1 MGITGLTATL
11 QPYGQSGVLTD
22 QNVVIDGPALAYTIL
37 YICRSNGISQPS
49 YDLLGRSVI
58 QWLDTLALQVEK
70 IDAIYFDAYLP
81 VGKRDVRMDRS
92 AKLFIQLM
100 QFCNNCPK
108 GCDSKHLF
116 GTPED
121 NLDLFTTKLPST
133 HKQLVPPSFLV
144 PAIIDALDQCS
155 RYRHLVS
162 LVPGEADAFC
172 AHHLAAHG
180 GIVLTSDS
188 DLLVHDLGQGKVV
201 FFRDIHA
208 SATDTWK
215 CIIYDSRNICERLGL
230 KPSGGNICRFG
241 YEVYREPHASISQ
254 LVQNC
259 SSPIPDEAEYDKF
272 CQQYLQHELAN
283 LPVTAQGETVQLRN
297 LDPRISELVLQL
309 GSSTEDAPI
318 DSSIESRMFL
328 PVLIENPLR
337 GSAWEPCTPIRQLAY
352 TIYRWIV
359 PGPNSTVHEYRRV
372 QNVGHKGREVSMIP
386 QREAIELLQSLLQT
400 LQRTKDLVDGVDGI
414 SYWTLLCMA
423 LNIKECQEQDKQSHI
438 LQILTQSSE
447 HTSLKPGSKIPWD
460 TIHATAHLQASLYSF
475 RILKQILSLVPND
488 AWTHLP
494 SEAKELHETLKPL
507 PGFTDFPSVKRTEEL
522 LQKKLAL
529 ETLDL
534 LRSFVHIPVRK
545 VKEKKALKKRKKDNK
560 GNGLPTKRLAAPKIR
575 TGGSIF
581 SLLADDE

>member
-11 QPYGQSGVLTD
+11 QPYGVSGVFTD
-22 QNVVIDGPALAYTIL
+22 QHVVIDGPALAYTIL
-37 YICRSNGISQPS
+37 SICRSNGIAQPS

-58 QWLDTLALQVEK
+58 QWLDVLVLQVKK

-100 QFCNNCPK
+100 QFCNNSPK
-108 GCDSKHLF
+108 GCDSKYLF
-116 GTPED
+116 GTAED
-121 NLDLFTTKLPST
+121 NLDLFTTKQPST

-144 PAIIDALDQCS
+144 PAIIDALDQCP
-155 RYRHLVS
+155 RYCHLVS

-172 AHHLAAHG
+172 AQHLAAHG

-215 CIIYDSRNICERLGL
+215 CLVYDSKKICERLGL

-241 YEVYREPHASISQ
+241 YEVYRDPHASISQ

-259 SSPIPDEAEYDKF
+259 SSPIPDEAEYNKF
-272 CQQYLQHELAN
+272 CQQYLQHELAS

-309 GSSTEDAPI
+309 GNPI
-318 DSSIESRMFL
+318 EGILVDSSSESRIFL

-352 TIYRWIV
+352 SIYRWLV
-359 PGPNSTVHEYRRV
+359 PGSNSTVHEYRRV
-372 QNVGHKGREVSMIP
+372 QNVGHKGREVSIIP
-386 QREAIELLQSLLQT
+386 QQEAIELLQSLLQT
-400 LQRTKDLVDGVDGI
+400 LQRTKDLVDGVGSI
-414 SYWTLLCMA
+414 SCWTLLCMA
-423 LNIKECQEQDKQSHI
+423 LNIKECQEQEKQSHV

-447 HTSLKPGSKIPWD
+447 NAKPASNPKIPWD
-460 TIHATAHLQASLYSF
+460 TIHFAAHLQASLYSF
-475 RILKQILSLVPND
+475 RILKQILSLVLD
-488 AWTHLP
+488 AAWIHLP
-494 SEAKELHETLKPL
+494 TEARELHEAFKPL
-507 PGFTDFPSVKRTEEL
+507 PGFTDFPSVKQTEEL
-522 LQKKLAL
+522 LRQKLAL
-529 ETLDL
+529 DISDL
-534 LRSFVHIPVRK
+534 LRNFVDIPVRK
-545 VKEKKALKKRKKDNK
+545 VKEKKARMKRKKENK
-560 GNGLPTKRLAAPKIR
+560 GNGPPTKRFATPKVGA
-575 TGGSIF
+575 GGSIF
-581 SLLADDE
+581 SLLADEE